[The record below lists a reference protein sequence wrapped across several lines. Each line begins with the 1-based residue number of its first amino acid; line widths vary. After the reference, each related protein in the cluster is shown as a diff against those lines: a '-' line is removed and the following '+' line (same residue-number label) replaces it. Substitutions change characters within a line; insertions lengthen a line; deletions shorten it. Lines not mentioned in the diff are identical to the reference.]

1 VLSRLRSVLDAVFR
15 RDRFERTMTE
25 EMRFHMDAYAE
36 DLVRS
41 GVPRDV
47 ASRRARIEFGAVD
60 SIKEDARQARGLRHF
75 DEVRQDLHYARRQM
89 VRSPGFTTVVVLT
102 VAFAVGANA
111 AIFGAIDSVLIETLP
126 VREPEQLVFL
136 SAVGAGGERYGGPP
150 YPWFEQIR
158 ARSRSFDGMAVFA
171 VDHLPVSIDGH
182 PEQVLGQVASGSYFQ
197 LLGMRAAIGR
207 MLTPDDEQLMPAVAV
222 LGHRYWQRRFGG
234 RRDVLGKSVLYRGRV
249 VTIVGV
255 TAPGFDGMQ
264 TGQPVDITFPVTL
277 EDEALLRNTDT
288 WWSDAVARVKRGVA
302 VERAQAEVSVIF
314 ASLESDAIAMSG
326 GEGVLRRIELLPAA
340 RGLGGLRS
348 QLAAPLILLL
358 GIMGAV
364 LVIGCAN
371 IANLLAVRTA
381 ARRREL
387 AVRSAIGAGRAR
399 LGRQLLTESLLLF
412 LTGACAGLFVAYGV
426 QRLLSG
432 YLAIGRN
439 PIVLSLSLDARVLGF
454 AAMLTLLAGALTGLA
469 PALRAGRND
478 QFQDL
483 RLSRGNAG
491 RSSPISGTLIV
502 VQVAMSI
509 VVLVGGSM
517 FLRTLINLRSIDPG
531 FRSDGVLTLSILPLE
546 STYPPERRGHVWRE
560 VLQRVQALPGVES
573 ASLSLLT
580 PLSGRDR
587 GRRLSIPT
595 FALRPESDRR
605 VHVNYVSHG
614 FFETLGIPVAAGRDF
629 LATDDERAPRV
640 AMVNATAAR
649 FYFGT
654 LSPSGATILFDGA
667 AGAGF
672 PYTVIGVVADAKH
685 RNMRDAAPRFVY
697 VPLGQALDTHSR
709 LTLAIRT
716 HAPLAAVT
724 DLVRQEVQ
732 EVGADILVSDIET
745 LEGQVDHA
753 LLRERLV
760 SSLSLAF
767 AGVGLLLAALGLY
780 GVAAYAVQSR
790 TREIGIRAALGASPG
805 TVKWLV
811 LRGPLTM
818 AAIGVGIGAPLS
830 VAVSTTIA
838 SLLYEVSPTDPIIVG
853 ACIALLLTV
862 TAFASYL
869 PARRASSI
877 DPMRALSVQ

>member
-1 VLSRLRSVLDAVFR
+1 VLSRLRSVVDAVFH
-15 RDRFERTMTE
+15 RDRFERAMTE
-25 EMRFHMDAYAE
+25 EMRFHMVAYAE
-36 DLVRS
+36 DLIRS
-41 GVPRDV
+41 GVPHDV
-47 ASRRARIEFGAVD
+47 AMRRARVEFGSVE
-60 SIKEDARQARGLRHF
+60 SIKEDARQSRGLRRI
-75 DEVRQDLHYARRQM
+75 DELRQDLHYARRQM
-89 VRSPGFTTVVVLT
+89 VRSPGFTAVVVLT
-102 VAFAVGANA
+102 VALAVGANT

-136 SAVGAGGERYGGPP
+136 GAVGAGGERYGGPP
-150 YPWFEQIR
+150 YPWFEEIR
-158 ARSRSFDGMAVFA
+158 ARSPSFDGMAVFA
-171 VDHLPVSIDGH
+171 VDHLAVSIDGH

-197 LLGMRAAIGR
+197 LLGVRAAIGR
-207 MLTPDDEQLMPAVAV
+207 TLTPDDERLMPAVAV

-234 RRDVLGKSVLYRGRV
+234 RRDVLGTTIQYRGRA
-249 VTIVGV
+249 VTVVGV
-255 TAPGFDGMQ
+255 TGREFDGLQ

-302 VERAQAEVSVIF
+302 VERAQAEVNVIF

-326 GEGVLRRIELLPAA
+326 EQTRRHIELLSAA
-340 RGLGGLRS
+340 RGLGRLRN
-348 QLAAPLILLL
+348 QLAAPLFLLF
-358 GIMGAV
+358 GTMGAV

-371 IANLLAVRTA
+371 IANLLAVRTS

-387 AVRSAIGAGRAR
+387 AVRSAIGAARAR
-399 LGRQLLTESLLLF
+399 LARQLLTESLLLF
-412 LTGACAGLFVAYGV
+412 FAGACAGLFVAYGV

-454 AAMLTLLAGALTGLA
+454 AAVLTLLAGALTGLA
-469 PALRAGRND
+469 PALRAGRAD
-478 QFQDL
+478 QFGDL

-491 RSSPISGTLIV
+491 RASPISGMLIV
-502 VQVAMSI
+502 VQVAISI

-517 FLRTLINLRSIDPG
+517 LLRTLINLRSIDPG
-531 FRSDGVLTLSILPLE
+531 FRSEGVLTLSIRPLE
-546 STYPPERRGHVWRE
+546 STYPGERRGHVWRE

-587 GRRLSIPT
+587 GRRLSIPA
-595 FALRPESDRR
+595 FAPRSESDRI
-605 VHVNYVSHG
+605 VHLNYVSPG
-614 FFETLGIPVAAGRDF
+614 FFATMGISLENGRAF
-629 LATDDERAPRV
+629 METDDERAPRV
-640 AMVNATAAR
+640 ALLNAAAAR

-654 LSPSGATILFDGA
+654 RSPIGATVSFDGG
-667 AGAGF
+667 AGAGL
-672 PYTVIGVVADAKH
+672 PYTVVGVAADAKH
-685 RNMRDAAPRFVY
+685 RNMRDAAPRFMY
-697 VPLGQALDTHSR
+697 IPLGQQLDSLSR

-724 DLVRQEVQ
+724 DAVRQEVQ

-790 TREIGIRAALGASPG
+790 TREIGIRAALGATPG
-805 TVKWLV
+805 TVRWLV
-811 LRGPLTM
+811 LREPLTM
-818 AAIGVGIGAPLS
+818 AAIGVGIGVPLS
-830 VAVSTTIA
+830 MAVATTIA
-838 SLLYEVSPTDPIIVG
+838 GLLFEVSSTDPTIVG
-853 ACIALLLTV
+853 ACIALLLAV

-869 PARRASSI
+869 PARRASNI
-877 DPMRALSVQ
+877 DPMRALRGL